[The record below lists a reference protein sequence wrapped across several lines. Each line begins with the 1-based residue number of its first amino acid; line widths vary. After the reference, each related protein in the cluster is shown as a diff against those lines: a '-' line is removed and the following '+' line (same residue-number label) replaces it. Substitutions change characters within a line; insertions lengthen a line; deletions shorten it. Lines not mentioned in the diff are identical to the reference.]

1 MYDQQAAYV
10 RKIIYDH
17 DLQVEKSVIS
27 KDNLG
32 TFYRFV
38 NRKLSCRSGVGP
50 LKTDSGDL
58 ILDDNRKAE
67 ALNNYF
73 TSVLTVDDGVLP
85 DFPRRVVENV
95 LIDHVDF
102 TVADVISTIN
112 HIKTSTTADPQGFTN
127 AFLKRLKFSLAQ
139 PLSSVFPTSFH
150 AERFQMIGAR
160 LMSLPSSRKVCL
172 LM

>member
-1 MYDQQAAYV
+1 M
-10 RKIIYDH
+10 
-17 DLQVEKSVIS
+17 
-27 KDNLG
+27 
-32 TFYRFV
+32 
-38 NRKLSCRSGVGP
+38 
-50 LKTDSGDL
+50 
-58 ILDDNRKAE
+58 
-67 ALNNYF
+67 
-73 TSVLTVDDGVLP
+73 
-85 DFPRRVVENV
+85 RVVENV